1 MVRPKMMNLCVL
13 FALAP
18 SLPTFVSYIF
28 YTICLITRHHSL
40 SGVFFYPLI
49 DHCSF
54 YRVIIH
60 SLIKLSTYWAYQV
73 FLWTFFFRSFDLSVS
88 VACSTPTI
96 DGETRYMIKRHISHI
111 VYFLRPIP
119 STKILFSR
127 CLNHTV
133 LLSLYVTLCSL
144 ALLVENSST
153 FITLSSLL
161 STVYFIN

>member
-18 SLPTFVSYIF
+18 SLHTFVSYNL

-49 DHCSF
+49 DHRSF
-54 YRVIIH
+54 YRVITH

-73 FLWTFFFRSFDLSVS
+73 FLWTFLRSFDLSVS
-88 VACSTPTI
+88 VACSTPAI
-96 DGETRYMIKRHISHI
+96 DGVTRYMIKRHISPI
-111 VYFLRPIP
+111 AYFLRHIP
-119 STKILFSR
+119 SMKILFSR
-127 CLNHTV
+127 CLDHIV
-133 LLSLYVTLCSL
+133 SLSLYVTLFSL
-144 ALLVENSST
+144 ALPVENSPT